1 MWGFWNFPHV
11 AFNIPKGDVI
21 MTINELCRKARKQS
35 KIKVIDVA
43 KGTGLP
49 QSNVTMFEQ
58 GKSRS
63 GKLITWYLIHTN
75 LVELICGGELDE

>member
-1 MWGFWNFPHV
+1 
-11 AFNIPKGDVI
+11 

-49 QSNVTMFEQ
+49 QSNVTMFEK
-58 GKSRS
+58 GLSRS

>member
-1 MWGFWNFPHV
+1 
-11 AFNIPKGDVI
+11 

-35 KIKVIDVA
+35 KIKVIEVA

-63 GKLITWYLIHTN
+63 GKLITWYLINTN
-75 LVELICGGELDE
+75 LVELICGGELDDQENK